1 MPKSTATNSI
11 QLQPRQVIGVAMGY
25 LALFFASQSVMVLA
39 LPFYQMTL
47 AVDPLLLAL
56 ALTLPMLLGT
66 ALSPWLGAYS
76 DQFRSRFGRRRPFLL
91 VGTLVCAASF
101 AAMWQV
107 PPTWPMAWQLGF
119 FASLCLVFFAALPLM
134 AVPLSSLVFEQTD
147 DEQQRTLLFGVTSAV
162 QKIGALGYQ
171 WLVPFSQMAVFGSLV
186 NGIRSVGLL
195 VATLLIALPGLL
207 ATALSKE
214 KPLNVGENDA
224 NRSDH
229 LTEQEHAK
237 KTGANH
243 GSSLS
248 HSFRRLYQPGPL
260 PWLFAICFLQLG
272 GCAWVA
278 GADYYL
284 LVYSMF
290 AGDIVAGSWW
300 KAILSTSYALV
311 GLLSV
316 PVLAKL
322 SGRFGI
328 WRVLVGVF
336 SLNALGGLAKWLLFT
351 PDIGYWLL
359 LDALLC
365 SPAWTAMVML
375 IPPLLTKTSSVS
387 LQHEASQN
395 EAACQ
400 NEAGCQKDA
409 GQHES
414 SAYGEVSGLYHW
426 VVSGSGA
433 IAMLLA
439 GATLNWSGFSAE
451 LGAAQSEQ
459 TLLLLRLVLA
469 GGTFACSLGIL
480 LLLARLRCY
489 PSFRSVHDGHY

>member
-1 MPKSTATNSI
+1 
-11 QLQPRQVIGVAMGY
+11 
-25 LALFFASQSVMVLA
+25 
-39 LPFYQMTL
+39 
-47 AVDPLLLAL
+47 
-56 ALTLPMLLGT
+56 
-66 ALSPWLGAYS
+66 
-76 DQFRSRFGRRRPFLL
+76 
-91 VGTLVCAASF
+91 
-101 AAMWQV
+101 
-107 PPTWPMAWQLGF
+107 
-119 FASLCLVFFAALPLM
+119 
-134 AVPLSSLVFEQTD
+134 
-147 DEQQRTLLFGVTSAV
+147 
-162 QKIGALGYQ
+162 
-171 WLVPFSQMAVFGSLV
+171 MAVFGSLV

-214 KPLNVGENDA
+214 KLLNVGENSA

-229 LTEQEHAK
+229 LTKQEHAK
-237 KTGANH
+237 KTGANQ

-322 SGRFGI
+322 SQRFGI

-387 LQHEASQN
+387 QQQE
-395 EAACQ
+395 ACQ
-400 NEAGCQKDA
+400 NEAGCQKED
-409 GQHES
+409 GQNES

>member
-1 MPKSTATNSI
+1 MRSTADQHQPSP
-11 QLQPRQVIGVAMGY
+11 LKPRQVIGVAMGY

-47 AVDPLLLAL
+47 AVDPVLLAL

-66 ALSPWLGAYS
+66 ACSPWLGAYS

-91 VGTLVCAASF
+91 AGTLLCAVSF
-101 AAMWQV
+101 AAIWQV
-107 PPTWPMAWQLGF
+107 PPTWPMAWQLGY
-119 FASLCLVFFAALPLM
+119 FASLCLLFFTALPLM

-162 QKIGALGYQ
+162 QKMGALGYQ

-186 NGIRSVGLL
+186 NGVRSVGLI

-207 ATALSKE
+207 ATLLSKE
-214 KPLNVGENDA
+214 KPQNFAENA
-224 NRSDH
+224 EKHSNYPQDH
-229 LTEQEHAK
+229 AEKAATHQ
-237 KTGANH
+237 
-243 GSSLS
+243 SSS
-248 HSFRRLYQPGPL
+248 FRHSFRRLYQPGPL

-284 LVYSMF
+284 IVYSMF

-311 GLLSV
+311 GLISV

-322 SGRFGI
+322 SQRFGI

-375 IPPLLTKTSSVS
+375 IPPLLTKTSSD
-387 LQHEASQN
+387 SQ
-395 EAACQ
+395 Q
-400 NEAGCQKDA
+400 NDTTT
-409 GQHES
+409 
-414 SAYGEVSGLYHW
+414 YGEVSGLYHW
-426 VVSGSGA
+426 VVSGCGA
-433 IAMLLA
+433 LAMLLA
-439 GATLNWSGFSAE
+439 GATLNWSGFSAA
-451 LGAAQSEQ
+451 LGAGQSEQ
-459 TLLLLRLVLA
+459 TMLLLRLVLA
-469 GGTFACSLGIL
+469 GGTVACSLGIL

-489 PSFRSVHDGHY
+489 PSFRSVHDGDY

>member
-1 MPKSTATNSI
+1 MPKSAATNSI
-11 QLQPRQVIGVAMGY
+11 KLQPRQVIGVAMGY

-47 AVDPLLLAL
+47 AVDPLLLAF

-91 VGTLVCAASF
+91 LGTLLCAASF
-101 AAMWQV
+101 AAIWQV
-107 PPTWPMAWQLGF
+107 PPTWPMAWQLGY

-186 NGIRSVGLL
+186 NGVRSVGLL

-207 ATALSKE
+207 ATSLSKE
-214 KPLNVGENDA
+214 KPLNFAEN
-224 NRSDH
+224 NQ
-229 LTEQEHAK
+229 EQP
-237 KTGANH
+237 TQT
-243 GSSLS
+243 STRLS

-322 SGRFGI
+322 SQRFGI

-375 IPPLLTKTSSVS
+375 IPPLLTKTSSERKS
-387 LQHEASQN
+387 N
-395 EAACQ
+395 EANQ
-400 NEAGCQKDA
+400 KEVGCQKDA

-439 GATLNWSGFSAE
+439 GATLNWSGFSAA
-451 LGAAQSEQ
+451 LGGAQSEQ
-459 TLLLLRLVLA
+459 TLMLLRLVLA

-480 LLLARLRCY
+480 LLLVRLRCY

>member
-1 MPKSTATNSI
+1 MPKSTATNSV

-47 AVDPLLLAL
+47 GVDPLLLAL

-107 PPTWPMAWQLGF
+107 PPTWPMTWQIGF

-171 WLVPFSQMAVFGSLV
+171 WLVPFSQMAMFGSLI
-186 NGIRSVGLL
+186 NGVRSVGLL

-207 ATALSKE
+207 ATVLSKE
-214 KPLNVGENDA
+214 KQLNVA
-224 NRSDH
+224 
-229 LTEQEHAK
+229 EHSVNQNSHQQDFPEKSSA
-237 KTGANH
+237 
-243 GSSLS
+243 SLS

-322 SGRFGI
+322 SQRFGI

-375 IPPLLTKTSSVS
+375 VPPLLTKTSRVS
-387 LQHEASQN
+387 QQN
-395 EAACQ
+395 EAACK
-400 NEAGCQKDA
+400 NEA

-439 GATLNWSGFSAE
+439 GATLNWSGFSAA
-451 LGAAQSEQ
+451 LGAAQSEH
-459 TLLLLRLVLA
+459 TLWLLRFVLA

>member
-1 MPKSTATNSI
+1 
-11 QLQPRQVIGVAMGY
+11 
-25 LALFFASQSVMVLA
+25 
-39 LPFYQMTL
+39 
-47 AVDPLLLAL
+47 
-56 ALTLPMLLGT
+56 
-66 ALSPWLGAYS
+66 
-76 DQFRSRFGRRRPFLL
+76 
-91 VGTLVCAASF
+91 
-101 AAMWQV
+101 
-107 PPTWPMAWQLGF
+107 MAWQLGY
-119 FASLCLVFFAALPLM
+119 FAALSFVFFAALPLM

-186 NGIRSVGLL
+186 NGVRSVGLI

-207 ATALSKE
+207 ATLLSKE
-214 KPLNVGENDA
+214 KPLNVAENCV
-224 NRSDH
+224 NRNSHQQDFPEKSS
-229 LTEQEHAK
+229 TSPSA
-237 KTGANH
+237 
-243 GSSLS
+243 SLS

-290 AGDIVAGSWW
+290 AGDIVTGSWW

-322 SGRFGI
+322 SQRFGI

-375 IPPLLTKTSSVS
+375 IPPLLTKTSS
-387 LQHEASQN
+387 EGNETSQN
-395 EAACQ
+395 KAGQ

-414 SAYGEVSGLYHW
+414 SA
-426 VVSGSGA
+426 
-433 IAMLLA
+433 
-439 GATLNWSGFSAE
+439 
-451 LGAAQSEQ
+451 
-459 TLLLLRLVLA
+459 
-469 GGTFACSLGIL
+469 
-480 LLLARLRCY
+480 
-489 PSFRSVHDGHY
+489 